1 MTFAILNR
9 KTMNKNFRSFIAAS
23 LLIAATSPVFAQKS
37 GVITYEVTARM
48 DPERMRGFNRGGNDD
63 NNPVPDVVTFNQ
75 TFTFNDN
82 AGKITTE
89 RPDFGG
95 QRRQQRPDGDTSRRG
110 GRGQGGPGGRMGMSS
125 GGNAQYV
132 DLANKKYEQ
141 VFSTFG
147 DDKKVY
153 YTEEDYIYT
162 ANSKSS
168 DKTKKIAGYTCKRAT
183 IQLKDDTYTVWYTTE
198 LPFSFSPVN
207 GLLPENNAVVLAAEG
222 GRRAFTAKSVDL
234 KPITEDLSI
243 PAGAEKVSQDKMRE
257 IRKEQMDKLRERQ
270 Q

>member
-1 MTFAILNR
+1 
-9 KTMNKNFRSFIAAS
+9 MNKNFRSFIAAG
-23 LLIAATSPVFAQKS
+23 LFIAASSPVFAQKS

-63 NNPVPDVVTFNQ
+63 NNSVPDVVTFNQ

-82 AGKITTE
+82 VGKITTE

-95 QRRQQRPDGDTSRRG
+95 QRRQQRPDGDTSRR
-110 GRGQGGPGGRMGMSS
+110 RGPGGPGGPGGQGGRMMMGP

-147 DDKKVY
+147 DDKKVF

-183 IQLKDDTYTVWYTTE
+183 IQLKDDTYTVWYTTD

-207 GLLPENNAVVLAAEG
+207 GLLPENNAVVLAAESS
-222 GRRAFTAKSVDL
+222 RRAFTAKSVDL
-234 KPITEDLSI
+234 KPVTEDLSI
-243 PAGAEKVSQDKMRE
+243 PAGAEKISQEKMRE
-257 IRKEQMDKLRERQ
+257 IRREQMEKLRERQ